1 MKLHSKKVL
10 LTGASGGIGRA
21 VAISLAR
28 QGARLLLAGRDMAA
42 LEKQKVAMAG
52 ADVSIELVELD
63 LASIELSEQVDQLIL
78 KHPDVDVL
86 INCAG
91 VNLFKACDAMSSEQ
105 ISQMLDVNLK
115 AVLVLTSALLP
126 LLKRRPQAAVVNVG
140 STFGSIAYP
149 GFAAYSASK
158 FGVRGY
164 TEALRRELAG
174 SNVQVFY
181 LAPRATKTTMN
192 ERAVLEMN
200 QELGNAMDDPAWVAD
215 QLVKA
220 IERDRF
226 KLFLGWPEKLFV
238 VINSV
243 FSVLVDR
250 ALIKQ
255 LPTIQTYLKREI

>member
-1 MKLHSKKVL
+1 MKLRDKKVL

-21 VAISLAR
+21 VAQSLAQ
-28 QGARLLLAGRDMAA
+28 QGANLLLAGRDLSA
-42 LEKQKVAMAG
+42 LEKLKKTLAPEGCEV
-52 ADVSIELVELD
+52 DLVQLD
-63 LASIELSEQVDQLIL
+63 LGCDALPEQIS
-78 KHPDVDVL
+78 KMTRAHPDIDVL

-91 VNLFKACDAMSSEQ
+91 VNLFSACDVTSAEQ
-105 ISQMLDVNLK
+105 LSHLLNINLK
-115 AVLVLTSALLP
+115 GVLVLTSALLP
-126 LLKRRPQAAVVNVG
+126 LLKQRPQAAVVNVG
-140 STFGSIAYP
+140 STFGSIGYP
-149 GFAAYSASK
+149 GFAAYCASK

-174 SNVQVFY
+174 SSVQVFY

-192 ERAVLEMN
+192 EQAVRDMN
-200 QELGNAMDDPAWVAD
+200 KALGNAMDDPEWVAE

-238 VINSV
+238 VINGV
-243 FSVLVDR
+243 FSALVDK